1 MPGNIRRLESA
12 FVATSSAPPRPGVG
26 SVVKRILVG
35 RRQPTYRLEHTLLP
49 KVLALPIFSSDAL
62 SSVAYAT
69 EEIMVVLLA
78 ASLGSRDL
86 ILPIAIAIGALMAIV
101 VASYVQVC
109 KGYPSGGGAYIVAKD
124 NLATLP
130 ALVAAGALLV
140 DYILTVAVSVVA
152 GVVAVVGAAPSLGR
166 YAVEISVIALVLLTV
181 VNLRGVRE
189 TGSIFAFPTYA
200 FIFSMLA
207 TIVFGLGKCAISGCP
222 SAVGQH
228 VVPIAGYAKTFAPVG
243 LFVVLHAFSSGAT
256 ALTGVEA
263 ISNAI
268 PAFRR
273 PQAKNAQETLIMMG
287 TVAVTLF
294 IGISFLAT
302 RIHGIVPPGPGQRSV
317 VGQLAFAVFNGGF
330 PFYVVQIFTA
340 LILVL
345 AANTAYQGFPRLLAI
360 LAQDRFVAR
369 QFRNLGDRLVFSN
382 GVVVLAVAAGV
393 LIAAFDANLDKLIQ
407 LYVVG
412 VFTAFTLSQ
421 IGMVKHWLRVKQKG
435 GDEATGWRR
444 SAAINAVGAVATA
457 IVLVITA
464 YTKFIDGAWISI
476 AGMGV
481 LVMVMYSIHRH
492 YIAVRAQLRRRVV
505 EPRTPRNHVVLLV
518 PALDEATAEALGY
531 VRSIRPTD
539 LHAVHLSEEGFSV
552 ELAGKW
558 LDFTRGTPE
567 LEPLP
572 SADGSL
578 LDRVR
583 AYLDG
588 IPRESGDFVTVV
600 LPELIKKPSMTY
612 LLRHPEL
619 LRLKAGL
626 LRERR
631 IAVADV
637 PVVMEEGTPT
647 GLDGQALVPQRTVA
661 LVFVS
666 GVHDATVRAV
676 NYARSL
682 QAQET
687 RAVFFALD
695 PKESE
700 RIAQDWVERGMGIP
714 LEITEAPFRDL
725 SGPMLDE
732 VRRYTA
738 RPETVVSA
746 VIPELI
752 PKKWRHYLLH
762 RQTALFVKRLFLF
775 EERVILSSVPFLLE

>member
-1 MPGNIRRLESA
+1 VAQSAVPGK
-12 FVATSSAPPRPGVG
+12 PGWRAVL
-26 SVVKRILVG
+26 KRILVG
-35 RRQPTYRLEHTLLP
+35 RRQPTWRLEHTLLP
-49 KVLALPIFSSDAL
+49 KILALPIFSSDAL

-78 ASLGSRDL
+78 ASLASRHL
-86 ILPIAIAIGALMAIV
+86 IMPIALAIAALMAIV

-109 KGYPSGGGAYIVAKD
+109 RGYPSGGGAYIVAKD
-124 NLATLP
+124 NLAIAP
-130 ALVAAGALLV
+130 ALIAAAALLV

-152 GVVAVVGAAPSLGR
+152 GVVAIVGAAPSLGH
-166 YAVEISVIALVLLTV
+166 YAVELSIGAIVLLTL

-189 TGSIFAFPTYA
+189 TGAVFAFPTYA
-200 FIFSMLA
+200 FIASIVA
-207 TIVFGLGKCAISGCP
+207 TIVVGLVRCAGGCP
-222 SAVGQH
+222 TAYGQH
-228 VVPIAGYAKTFAPVG
+228 VRPVSTLATTFAAVG
-243 LFVVLHAFSSGAT
+243 LFQVLHAFSSGAT

-268 PAFRR
+268 PAFKR
-273 PQAKNAQETLIMMG
+273 PQSKNAQQTLIMMG
-287 TVAVTLF
+287 TIAVAMFL
-294 IGISFLAT
+294 GISFLAT
-302 RIHGIVPPGPGQRSV
+302 RIHGLVPPGTGQRSV
-317 VGQLAFAVFNGGF
+317 VGQIAYAVFGGGF
-330 PFYVVQIFTA
+330 PFYAVQIFTA

-382 GVVVLAVAAGV
+382 GVVVLAVLAAV
-393 LIAAFDANLDKLIQ
+393 LIAVFRANLDKLIQ

-412 VFTAFTLSQ
+412 VFTAFTITQ
-421 IGMVKHWLRVKQKG
+421 IGMVRHWQRVRAKA
-435 GDEATGWRR
+435 GDAARGWKT
-444 SAAINAVGAVATA
+444 STLINGIGAVATGV
-457 IVLVITA
+457 VLVITA
-464 YTKFIDGAWISI
+464 ATKFTQGAWISI
-476 AGMGV
+476 AGMAVIVG
-481 LVMVMYSIHRH
+481 VMYSIHRH
-492 YIAVRAQLRRRVV
+492 YLAVRAQLRQRVV

-518 PALDEATAEALGY
+518 PGLDPATAEALGY

-539 LHAVHLSEEGFSV
+539 LHAVHLTDDGFSV
-552 ELAGKW
+552 DLAGKW

-572 SADGSL
+572 RSDGSL

-583 AYLDG
+583 AYLKG
-588 IPRESGDFVTVV
+588 IERESGDFVTVV
-600 LPELIKKPSMTY
+600 LPEVIEKPSLYY
-612 LLRHPEL
+612 LLRRPDL

-637 PVVMEEGTPT
+637 PVVLPPGQPASVD
-647 GLDGQALVPQRTVA
+647 GLALVPQRTVA

-700 RIAQDWVERGMGIP
+700 RIAEEWVERRLGIA
-714 LEITEAPFRDL
+714 LEITEAPFRNL
-725 SGPMLDE
+725 AGPMLDE

-738 RPETVVSA
+738 RPETVVAA

-752 PKKWRHYLLH
+752 PRKARHYLLH

-775 EERVILSSVPFLLE
+775 EERVILSSVPYLLD